1 MAYVPQPVRRVY
13 IPKPGSDRQRPL
25 GIPVLEDKLVQ
36 AGLSKILEAIC
47 EEDFVEDSC
56 GFRPGRSCDDALRV
70 LGRTIERQGTQ
81 YVVEADIKAFCDNVD
96 QDQLMGFLAH
106 RVADKRVLRYIRRFL
121 KAGIQEEGVYRASD
135 RGPPQGGVISPLLA
149 NRYLH
154 YTLELWFQRRFQPGC
169 TGPARLI
176 RYADDYVA
184 CFKHEADAKRFRI
197 E

>member
-1 MAYVPQPVRRVY
+1 
-13 IPKPGSDRQRPL
+13 KPGSDRQRPL

-36 AGLSKILEAIC
+36 AGLSKILEAIY

-135 RGPPQGGVISPLLA
+135 RGPLREVSF
-149 NRYLH
+149 RH
-154 YTLELWFQRRFQPGC
+154 YWRIATSTTRWSSGFNGDSNQAVRGRRG
-169 TGPARLI
+169 
-176 RYADDYVA
+176 
-184 CFKHEADAKRFRI
+184 
-197 E
+197 